1 MEFPDQLKNAYDVY
15 DSFQG
20 RLAVWF
26 SAYSSRMTK
35 HHDVLL
41 LWMTRKVFGD
51 DLNVG
56 KITYTG
62 QTCRKTHDDDF
73 EHLIQKSIDG
83 YVFESGKDNGHKCY
97 KITKTKL
104 ITSRGFKRAPVY
116 ELDVVKIDKNDVM
129 AEKYGEYHA
138 NTFRHQM
145 CKKLTSMSNYGFVP
159 DSFDAYSMYF
169 GIVRAKTLF

>member
-1 MEFPDQLKNAYDVY
+1 MEFPDQLKDAYDVY

-20 RLAVWF
+20 RLVGWF
-26 SAYSSRMTK
+26 LAYSTHMTK
-35 HHDVLL
+35 RRDVVL

-62 QTCRKTHDDDF
+62 QSCRKTHDVDF
-73 EHLIQKSIDG
+73 EHLIQKTIDG
-83 YVFESGKDNGHKCY
+83 YVFVSGKGNEHECY
-97 KITKTKL
+97 KITKTTL
-104 ITSRGFKRAPVY
+104 IKSRGFKKAPVY
-116 ELDVVKIDKNDVM
+116 ELDVVKIHKNGVM

-159 DSFDAYSMYF
+159 HSFDVYSMSC